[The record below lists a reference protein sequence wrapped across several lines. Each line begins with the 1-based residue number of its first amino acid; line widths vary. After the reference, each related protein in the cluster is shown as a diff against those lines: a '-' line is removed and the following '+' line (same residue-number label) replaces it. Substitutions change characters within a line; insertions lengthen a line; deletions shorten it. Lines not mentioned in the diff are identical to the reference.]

1 MIVLDASVVV
11 KWFKPQERFAAEA
24 QWLLEQIG
32 AFRIEAAASEWL
44 SLEVVRGLKRAQ
56 QELPEGAIL
65 DDDIHAAYNAL
76 ESLFRSG
83 ALLEIPV
90 SEVKML
96 TKNAEIALGLYA
108 ADALHLAT
116 AIYLGARWLVTDD
129 HHLLTDRVRHYAMDA
144 GVRVVTLP
152 EARSLL
158 APEIR

>member
-32 AFRIEAAASEWL
+32 AFRIEAAASEWI

-56 QELPEGAIL
+56 REIPTCAIS
-65 DDDIHAAYNAL
+65 DEDIHAAYGAL
-76 ESLFRSG
+76 EALFRSG
-83 ALLEIPV
+83 ALREIPV
-90 SEVKML
+90 SEVKIP

-116 AIYLGARWLVTDD
+116 AIYLGARLLVTDD
-129 HHLLTDRVRHYAMDA
+129 HHLLAEPVRQYAQMA
-144 GVRVVTLP
+144 GVRVGTP
-152 EARSLL
+152 MEARALL
-158 APEIR
+158 MKETG

>member
-32 AFRIEAAASEWL
+32 AFRIEAAASEWI

-56 QELPEGAIL
+56 REVPLQAIS
-65 DDDIHAAYNAL
+65 DEDIHAAYDAL
-76 ESLFRSG
+76 ETLFQSG
-83 ALLEIPV
+83 ALEEIPV
-90 SEVKML
+90 SEVKVL

-116 AIYLGARWLVTDD
+116 AIYLGARLLVTDD
-129 HHLLTDRVRHYAMDA
+129 HHLLAEPVRQYAQMA
-144 GVRVVTLP
+144 GVSIVTP
-152 EARSLL
+152 AEAQSLL
-158 APEIR
+158 MADIG